1 MPPDGAAHS
10 SVEDFSG
17 DCSRDAPGNCDEHTP
32 NSCLPAADVRAVASF
47 VCARAHRASALS
59 RSSGRSRSIVRAAVA
74 AGWYS
79 RWPTDRRGIGAPRSA
94 FHATRQSVPEIQRG
108 ASQLERAEGGPNR
121 RRTARR
127 PWRAASTN
135 LQCDAQLG
143 APLGSP
149 PPWASPLPRST
160 RRDAQG
166 WASPASWRIA
176 GWQGRT
182 QRPCSFT
189 PKLTGAPR
197 ELEGTRRARSCGRS
211 VLTEPRAVCQ

>member
-1 MPPDGAAHS
+1 MPSHGRRAGRGVRTPGTTLRTRLATATSTRPILAYPRSTSRQSLHLCAFAHTGR
-10 SVEDFSG
+10 VLFLGCPAD
-17 DCSRDAPGNCDEHTP
+17 PGS
-32 NSCLPAADVRAVASF
+32 SCLP
-47 VCARAHRASALS
+47 LS
-59 RSSGRSRSIVRAAVA
+59 RQGGTRGGRLTAGESGRRKRIPSNANSP
-74 AGWYS
+74 S
-79 RWPTDRRGIGAPRSA
+79 PK
-94 FHATRQSVPEIQRG
+94 IQRG

-149 PPWASPLPRST
+149 SPWASPLPRST

-189 PKLTGAPR
+189 PKLTGPLGNWRHSSGAIVWP
-197 ELEGTRRARSCGRS
+197 L
-211 VLTEPRAVCQ
+211 VPD